1 MKATLL
7 LDSICADLRP
17 FSAINMPTVSQVC
30 GKPKRLSEKTLMNWA
45 SQTGM
50 KETFPLNAIC
60 GDLRSFSASICGKPL
75 DFQKK
80 NSALC
85 ETLCVPRGSKKAFR
99 KKRILFP
106 KSPI

>member
-1 MKATLL
+1 
-7 LDSICADLRP
+7 
-17 FSAINMPTVSQVC
+17 
-30 GKPKRLSEKTLMNWA
+30 MNQA

-80 NSALC
+80 SPCGQQGLYKPNSKTADLLSGILEC
-85 ETLCVPRGSKKAFR
+85 LDIVIIVELVPVFLEF
-99 KKRILFP
+99 LFQSRHQREIGVYIGP
-106 KSPI
+106 HIG